1 MSDEKLWCIV
11 CDGPGD
17 CCPMPSKADAA
28 RAADELNADYKKLRE
43 SFGIPDSAPRCW
55 HRACEWPHSPEM
67 HAEMV
72 GKIDWRDDNGG
83 WIDAYPRDYNPMR
96 ATH

>member
-28 RAADELNADYKKLRE
+28 RAADELNADYTKLRE
-43 SFGIPDSAPRCW
+43 SFGIPDSAPRC
-55 HRACEWPHSPEM
+55 
-67 HAEMV
+67 
-72 GKIDWRDDNGG
+72 
-83 WIDAYPRDYNPMR
+83 
-96 ATH
+96 